1 MTVWSEN
8 VVHRYLRSCTPVWW
22 RECFRP
28 AGDDGAD
35 LNVQAVIA
43 AVARD
48 KLYFVPPG
56 PIQRHTP
63 RLLDG
68 ADRMCQR
75 LETVRGRRVGR

>member
-1 MTVWSEN
+1 MSYTGICEAVRLCGGEN
-8 VVHRYLRSCTPVWW
+8 VFAR
-22 RECFRP
+22 RETLAP
-28 AGDDGAD
+28 TV
-35 LNVQAVIA
+35 NVQAVIA

-63 RLLDG
+63 RLLDS